1 MRQLFV
7 YDRAPG
13 VQYSWYN
20 VLLSAGPKF
29 LKEKNHLSYHFT
41 ALSLNSNIQHATVLT
56 MVLEALSTNLFS
68 LPYRMQDRSF
78 SLSVSL
84 LH

>member
-29 LKEKNHLSYHFT
+29 LKEKNDLNY
-41 ALSLNSNIQHATVLT
+41 ALFEGFKSSRIVHDVTLNHG
-56 MVLEALSTNLFS
+56 EA
-68 LPYRMQDRSF
+68 
-78 SLSVSL
+78 
-84 LH
+84 